1 MPTFVW
7 IIIIVVV
14 VVAACG
20 AYLWSVNNALVTRD
34 MKAKEAWSDV
44 TVQLKRRADLI
55 PNLEEAVRGY
65 TTHESETLLALAQA
79 RAKVLAATGPAE
91 AAEADGDLQTAV
103 KGLSAV
109 VEAYPA
115 LLANRNYLHLQDQ
128 LVDTEDKIQAS
139 RRLYNGVVRDLNTRI
154 GVFPNSLFAKRL
166 GFKPYEFFDAPST
179 REDPDAPTI
188 SFAKSTT
195 PDNPPES
202 V

>member
-1 MPTFVW
+1 MPTFAW
-7 IIIIVVV
+7 IIIVVV
-14 VVAACG
+14 VIVAACG
-20 AYLWSVNNALVTRD
+20 VYLWRVNNALVSRNL
-34 MKAKEAWSDV
+34 KAKEAWSDM

-55 PNLEEAVRGY
+55 PNLEEAVKGY
-65 TTHESETLLALAQA
+65 AAHESETLTALAQA

-91 AAEADGDLQTAV
+91 AAEAADDLQTAV

-109 VEAYPA
+109 VESYPE

-166 GFKPYEFFDAPST
+166 GFTLYEFFDAPNAG
-179 REDPDAPTI
+179 EDAPTI
-188 SFAKSTT
+188 SFARPTT
-195 PDNPPES
+195 ADNPPES
-202 V
+202 I